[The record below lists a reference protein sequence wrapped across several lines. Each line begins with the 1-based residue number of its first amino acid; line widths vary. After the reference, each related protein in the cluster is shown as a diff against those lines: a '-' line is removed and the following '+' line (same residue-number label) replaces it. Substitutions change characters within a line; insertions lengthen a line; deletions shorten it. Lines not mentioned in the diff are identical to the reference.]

1 MDPPTLAQCANVPN
15 ELHYDIILR
24 SDSSPIGKRKGDSSF
39 KKKIP
44 KGKKKNTCAAESG
57 GELIFNSTFLFHHQ
71 LGLAFPNFYFI
82 ILSHLELIFSE
93 I

>member
-44 KGKKKNTCAAESG
+44 KGKKKKYMCG
-57 GELIFNSTFLFHHQ
+57 
-71 LGLAFPNFYFI
+71 
-82 ILSHLELIFSE
+82 
-93 I
+93 